1 MNLKLL
7 ALAGLALSAC
17 MPPAYYV
24 SNVYKDSSDTDL
36 VLQLCAIDAG
46 KYSDKPDPYN
56 CKLQRV
62 GPIPAEVRA
71 KLGEPL
77 APGAP
82 LNGK

>member
-46 KYSDKPDPYN
+46 KYGDKPDPAH

-62 GPIPAEVRA
+62 GALPADVRA
-71 KLGEPL
+71 ALGEPIPPN
-77 APGAP
+77 APNAVH
-82 LNGK
+82 